1 MGDILPG
8 TMGMSALSFPD
19 MDTVVGT
26 AKDGVSARRGSS
38 FGNN

>member
-8 TMGMSALSFPD
+8 TMGMSASPFPD

-26 AKDGVSARRGSS
+26 AKDGASARRGSS